1 MNKAI
6 NLAAVVVMA
15 AGLTVVAPLAST
27 SAGVLGHEQVS
38 GASTLTAS
46 SAHTFRKPRPCR
58 RWTWCA
64 V

>member
-6 NLAAVVVMA
+6 NLTAVVVMA

-27 SAGVLGHEQVS
+27 AVVPMNEQAV
-38 GASTLTAS
+38 GAATAMTS
-46 SAHTFRKPRPCR
+46 SADTFSRPRPCR